1 MKLASLRTDAGIVA
15 AAIVGDDVVVDLSI
29 AAPQLP
35 RDVVEILALGP
46 AGTEAVQQAIDSG
59 AGRQALDLGRL
70 GSPVQNPPKF
80 IAIGRNYIEHV
91 KEIGEELPTD
101 PTVFAKWNNTIAAP
115 YADVQ
120 VPAVSDKLDF
130 ECELGVVIGRRAK
143 HVSKENAASVIAGFT
158 IINDYSVRD
167 YQMRGG
173 QWVLGKSFDG
183 HGVVG
188 PWVITPDEVDPH
200 TLPIRTIV
208 NGEVRQQSNTKNLI
222 FDVYT
227 LIAEL
232 SSAATLE
239 PGDLI
244 ATGTPGGVGVM
255 EGRYLAPGDVVRVEI
270 DGIGAIENVIV
281 QEPAPVEHIEPPRT
295 LAS

>member
-1 MKLASLRTDAGIVA
+1 MKLASLRTEAGIVA
-15 AAIVGDDVVVDLSI
+15 AAVVGDEIVDLSV

-35 RDVVEILALGP
+35 DDVVEILALGP
-46 AGTEAVQQAIDSG
+46 TGAEAVQQAVESG
-59 AGRQALDLGRL
+59 AGRAPLDLQRL
-70 GSPVQNPPKF
+70 ESPVLNPPKF
-80 IAIGRNYIEHV
+80 IAIGKNYIEHV
-91 KEIGEELPTD
+91 REIGEEMPTD

-115 YADVQ
+115 YAEVQ

-158 IINDYSVRD
+158 VINDYSVRD

-200 TLPIRTIV
+200 NLPIRTIV
-208 NGEVRQQSNTKNLI
+208 NGEVRQESNTKNLI

-281 QEPAPVEHIEPPRT
+281 QEPPPVERIEAPST
-295 LAS
+295 LYV